1 MLSGRSPSN
10 GALKLPVRRVAVVVE
25 DDPSQRKLLTEH
37 LTRLGLDVIAV
48 SDGHTALSSVREL
61 HPDLLCLDVSLPHIS
76 GYEVCEQV
84 RADLEL
90 QNLAVIMT
98 SERASLEER
107 AHSYEAGAD
116 AYLSKPHS
124 FDKLAK
130 EVNRLLPRQ
139 DEQGEG

>member
-25 DDPSQRKLLTEH
+25 DEPSQRKLLTEH

-48 SDGHTALSSVREL
+48 SDGHAALSSVREL

-84 RADLEL
+84 RADPGL

-116 AYLSKPHS
+116 GYLSKPHS

-130 EVNRLLPRQ
+130 EVSRLLPKQ
-139 DEQGEG
+139 DDQG